1 MEEQQLFEV
10 VDYEAPKIEASK
22 FSIELNTALGI
33 GFEYSKKYANDP
45 DNEKKNVMTWVDG
58 QKIFRSETIVKSHM
72 GPPGSLEQD
81 VLLVLMTLC
90 LEEVKRSNKEIIKTG
105 KIKVYF
111 TYADLCRRLGVHRGS
126 SKNIKK
132 AIYKLSAQE
141 VVFKDFVSDLSDFK
155 SEEIRTRIISRSGSL
170 KKGNIAETKQEF
182 DGRHWVELD
191 VRIVASLQDGLYST
205 MDRDIYLSLKKGAV
219 RRLYQI
225 ICARRRVEGN
235 TFVLF
240 TTELGDNLGLRDKKK
255 VNYYLNKYFKELRDK
270 ISGFS
275 YILKKIDK
283 KSVAYVT
290 FEESL
295 IETNLE
301 GTFYNELQKDYGQ
314 VALDLVEIED
324 FQVEA
329 LLREFGDKT
338 VKFKSKEILL
348 SEFCIDVALFQVM
361 FCKYKLSS
369 TFQSLVRSMYKSGY
383 PMIPDEYRIFVRD
396 RNAEK
401 QKERIKQEIKEKVKR
416 EEDQRREQE
425 DKLIVA
431 AGDFKNKIREKNKK
445 LYAELEKEAID
456 LIKKYDEEASQEEEV
471 KKVDIEAY
479 RLSNNL
485 RLEQAIT
492 EVIKTRIKDG
502 NLNESTCIQ

>member
-1 MEEQQLFEV
+1 
-10 VDYEAPKIEASK
+10 
-22 FSIELNTALGI
+22 
-33 GFEYSKKYANDP
+33 
-45 DNEKKNVMTWVDG
+45 
-58 QKIFRSETIVKSHM
+58 
-72 GPPGSLEQD
+72 
-81 VLLVLMTLC
+81 
-90 LEEVKRSNKEIIKTG
+90 
-105 KIKVYF
+105 
-111 TYADLCRRLGVHRGS
+111 
-126 SKNIKK
+126 
-132 AIYKLSAQE
+132 
-141 VVFKDFVSDLSDFK
+141 
-155 SEEIRTRIISRSGSL
+155 
-170 KKGNIAETKQEF
+170 
-182 DGRHWVELD
+182 
-191 VRIVASLQDGLYST
+191 
-205 MDRDIYLSLKKGAV
+205 
-219 RRLYQI
+219 
-225 ICARRRVEGN
+225 
-235 TFVLF
+235 
-240 TTELGDNLGLRDKKK
+240 
-255 VNYYLNKYFKELRDK
+255 
-270 ISGFS
+270 
-275 YILKKIDK
+275 
-283 KSVAYVT
+283 VAYVT